1 MNKIKIAVQM
11 DEPEA
16 LDKEADSTLA
26 IIEEALKR
34 NFKVYIYTVDE
45 LSLNDNVPVAFCRE
59 IMNLDLKNEKFLEL
73 SNYKKKLLSSFNAVL
88 VRQDPYNMKYLTS
101 TYILE
106 KVSSKTI
113 ILNNPLSIRNS
124 PEKLLVTNF
133 YNLMPPTLITK
144 KNKHEISYFFQEH
157 HRCII
162 KPLFGNGGKKC
173 LLYDISRS

>member
-1 MNKIKIAVQM
+1 M

-45 LSLNDNVPVAFCRE
+45 LSLNDNIPVAFCRE
-59 IMNLDLKNEKFLEL
+59 IINLDLKNEKFLEL

-88 VRQDPYNMKYLTS
+88 VRQDPPYNMKYLTS

-106 KVSSKTI
+106 KISSKTI
-113 ILNNPLSIRNS
+113 ILNDPLSIRNS

-144 KNKHEISYFFQEH
+144 TNMKLVAFFKS
-157 HRCII
+157 II
-162 KPLFGNGGKKC
+162 DVLLSLFTETAEKVSFIQHLK
-173 LLYDISRS
+173 IQI